1 LIAALD
7 YQSDVRLWAASVELD
22 EDHLPRIII
31 RLTCSSLRRHAV
43 MNDFRIL
50 LKNVRPYTGLFAA
63 AFLLMT
69 LVGIF
74 EAGRTALL
82 KSIIDILSGNPNVA
96 GAGLAARID
105 VSHYLPAGTNALPL
119 IAVLLVLFTAIRG
132 SSEYFSNV
140 LMWRIG
146 VGAVVDLRQRLYDHI
161 LQQSSEFFTAH
172 PTNTLTSHI
181 ISDAEKVQVAVS
193 TLLADL
199 LREGLT
205 FLALM
210 SLVFVLN
217 WRLTLAIVLV
227 GPLIYT
233 LTVRF
238 GRRLRRIAH
247 STQVGTEEMLDIAQ
261 ETISGYRIVNAFG
274 MEKFEQ
280 RKFRQSLLH
289 LARTQVRAARVVYLS
304 SPILELLG
312 VLIAAG
318 FLLYARQ
325 VIAAGDMTI
334 GTFAAYIVAMLQMYD
349 PLRKLSRIQN
359 YFQQSFAATSRIYAL
374 LDTHTEK
381 SDRPGAV
388 ELAPLADRIQFLDVS
403 FKYQDSNDWIL
414 RNVNLE
420 VHRGEVVA
428 LVGLSGAGKSTLTN
442 LLMRFYD
449 PTIGQIQIDGTDIRD
464 GKLVSLRAH
473 IALVTQE
480 VILFNDSIINNIA
493 YGAYGGAGFDR
504 EKIEAAAQAAYAHD
518 FIVERGGYDT
528 LIGERGVKL
537 SGGERQRLAI
547 ARALLKDAPILV
559 LDEATSALDTQSER
573 LVQRALANLMQD
585 RTTIVIAH
593 RLTTIHRAD
602 KIVVLDRGRV
612 VDTGT
617 HDQLM
622 LRGGI
627 YRDLYEL
634 QFSDDLISEEGTAVR
649 TP

>member
-1 LIAALD
+1 
-7 YQSDVRLWAASVELD
+7 
-22 EDHLPRIII
+22 
-31 RLTCSSLRRHAV
+31 

-50 LKNVRPYTGLFAA
+50 LKNVRPYAGLFAL

-69 LVGIF
+69 MVGVF
-74 EAGRTALL
+74 EAGRTALI
-82 KSIIDILSGNPNVA
+82 KSIIDILSGNPNAA
-96 GAGLAARID
+96 GVGLAARID
-105 VSHYLPAGTNALPL
+105 VSHYLPAGTNLLPL
-119 IAVLLVLFTAIRG
+119 IAVLLVLFTAIRA
-132 SSEYFSNV
+132 SSEYFSSV

-172 PTNTLTSHI
+172 PTNSLTSHI

-205 FLALM
+205 FLALL

-217 WRLTLAIVLV
+217 WRLTLAIVVV
-227 GPLIYT
+227 GPLIYA

-247 STQVGTEEMLDIAQ
+247 STQEGTEDMLDIAQ

-325 VIAAGDMTI
+325 MIASGAITI

-359 YFQQSFAATSRIYAL
+359 YFQQAFAATSRIYKL

-381 SDRPGAV
+381 SDRFGAV
-388 ELAPLADRIQFLDVS
+388 EISPLADQIQFVDVS

-420 VHRGEVVA
+420 VQRGEVVA

-449 PTIGQIQIDGTDIRD
+449 PTAGKIQIDGTDIRD
-464 GKLVSLRAH
+464 GKLVSLRAQ

-493 YGAYGGAGFDR
+493 YGGADFDR
-504 EKIEAAAQAAYAHD
+504 AKIEAAARAAYAHE
-518 FIVERGGYDT
+518 FIIERGGYDT

-612 VDTGT
+612 VDTGS

-634 QFSDDLISEEGTAVR
+634 QFSDELAGESEPVLTA
-649 TP
+649 TPDGQ

>member
-1 LIAALD
+1 
-7 YQSDVRLWAASVELD
+7 
-22 EDHLPRIII
+22 
-31 RLTCSSLRRHAV
+31 
-43 MNDFRIL
+43 MKDFRIL
-50 LKNVRPYTGLFAA
+50 LKNVRPYAGLFAV

-69 LVGIF
+69 LVGLF

-82 KSIIDILSGNPNVA
+82 KSVIDILSGNPN
-96 GAGLAARID
+96 GASGGLAARIN
-105 VSHYLPAGTNALPL
+105 VSHYLPSGTNPLPL
-119 IAVLLVLFTAIRG
+119 VAVLLVTFTAIRG
-132 SSEYFSNV
+132 ASEYFSNV

-161 LQQSSEFFTAH
+161 LQQSSEFFTEH
-172 PTNTLTSHI
+172 PTNNLTAHI

-205 FLALM
+205 FLALLA
-210 SLVFVLN
+210 LVFVLS
-217 WRLTLAIVLV
+217 WRLTLGTVLV
-227 GPLIYT
+227 GPLIYL

-247 STQVGTEEMLDIAQ
+247 STQEGTEDVLDIAQ
-261 ETISGYRIVNAFG
+261 ETISGHRIVNAFG
-274 MEKFEQ
+274 MEQFEQ
-280 RKFRQSLLH
+280 RKFREALVH

-312 VLIAAG
+312 VLIVAA
-318 FLLYARQ
+318 FLLYARHE
-325 VIAAGDMTI
+325 IAAGAMDLGI
-334 GTFAAYIVAMLQMYD
+334 FAIYIVAMLQMYD

-359 YFQQSFAATSRIYAL
+359 YFQQSFAATSRIYKL

-381 SDRPGAV
+381 RDRPDAI
-388 ELAPLADRIQFLDVS
+388 ELPPLGERIEFQNVS

-414 RNVNLE
+414 KDVSIE
-420 VHRGEVVA
+420 VQRGEVVA

-449 PTIGQIQIDGTDIRD
+449 PTRGEILIDGTDIRD
-464 GKLVSLRAH
+464 GKLASLRAQ

-493 YGAYGGAGFDR
+493 YGGADFDR
-504 EKIEAAAQAAYAHD
+504 ERIEAAAHAAYAHD
-518 FIVERGGYDT
+518 FIIERGGYET

-537 SGGERQRLAI
+537 SGGERQRIAI
-547 ARALLKDAPILV
+547 ARAILKDAPILV

-573 LVQRALANLMQD
+573 WVQRALANLMQG

-622 LRGGI
+622 SRGGI

-634 QFSDDLISEEGTAVR
+634 QFSDELIGEEGEAVSSQ
-649 TP
+649 

>member
-1 LIAALD
+1 
-7 YQSDVRLWAASVELD
+7 
-22 EDHLPRIII
+22 
-31 RLTCSSLRRHAV
+31 
-43 MNDFRIL
+43 MKDFRIL
-50 LKNVRPYTGLFAA
+50 LKSVRPYAGLFAV

-69 LVGIF
+69 LVGVF

-82 KSIIDILSGNPNVA
+82 KSIIDILSGNPGAA
-96 GAGLAARID
+96 GGGLAARID
-105 VSHYLPAGTNALPL
+105 VSNYLPTNTNPLPL
-119 IAVLLVLFTAIRG
+119 IALLLVLFTAIRG
-132 SSEYFSNV
+132 ASEYLSNI

-161 LQQSSEFFTAH
+161 LQQSSEFFSEH
-172 PTNTLTSHI
+172 PTNTLTAHI

-205 FLALM
+205 FLALLA
-210 SLVFVLN
+210 LVFVLN
-217 WRLTLAIVLV
+217 WRLTLAVVLA
-227 GPLIYT
+227 GPLIYM

-247 STQVGTEEMLDIAQ
+247 STQQGTEDVLDIAQ
-261 ETISGYRIVNAFG
+261 ETISGHRIVLAFG

-280 RKFRQSLLH
+280 RKFRKALLH

-312 VLIAAG
+312 VVIAAG
-318 FLLYARQ
+318 FLLYARE
-325 VIAAGDMTI
+325 VIAAGAMTI

-359 YFQQSFAATSRIYAL
+359 YFQQSFAATSRIYGL

-381 SDRPGAV
+381 RDRAAAI
-388 ELAPLADRIQFLDVS
+388 ELSPLSESVRFNNVS

-414 RNVNLE
+414 KDVVLE
-420 VHRGEVVA
+420 VQRGEVVA

-449 PTIGQIQIDGTDIRD
+449 PMTGNILIDGTDIRD
-464 GKLVSLRAH
+464 CKLVSLRAQ

-480 VILFNDSIINNIA
+480 VILFNDSIVNNIA
-493 YGAYGGAGFDR
+493 YGGADFDR
-504 EKIEAAAQAAYAHD
+504 GKTEAAARAAYAHD
-518 FIVERGGYDT
+518 FIIERGGYDT

-537 SGGERQRLAI
+537 SGGERQRIAI
-547 ARALLKDAPILV
+547 ARAILKDAPILV

-573 LVQRALANLMQD
+573 WVQRALANLMQG

-617 HDQLM
+617 HAQLM
-622 LRGGI
+622 SRGGI

-634 QFSDDLISEEGTAVR
+634 QFSDDFVGEDEGKIVSSPTV
-649 TP
+649 

>member
-1 LIAALD
+1 
-7 YQSDVRLWAASVELD
+7 
-22 EDHLPRIII
+22 
-31 RLTCSSLRRHAV
+31 

-50 LKNVRPYTGLFAA
+50 LKNVRPYAGLFAV

-172 PTNTLTSHI
+172 PTNALTSHI

-205 FLALM
+205 FLALLA
-210 SLVFVLN
+210 LVFVLN
-217 WRLTLAIVLV
+217 WRLTIAIVVV
-227 GPLIYT
+227 GPLIYA

-247 STQVGTEEMLDIAQ
+247 STQEGTEDMLDIAQ

-318 FLLYARQ
+318 FLLYARR
-325 VIAAGDMTI
+325 VIAAGAMTI

-359 YFQQSFAATSRIYAL
+359 YFQQSFAATSRIYKL

-381 SDRPGAV
+381 SDRPDAV
-388 ELAPLADRIQFLDVS
+388 ELAPLADRIQFLDLS

-414 RNVNLE
+414 KDVNLE
-420 VHRGEVVA
+420 VQRGEVVA

-449 PTIGQIQIDGTDIRD
+449 PTIGKIEIDGTDIRD
-464 GKLVSLRAH
+464 AKLVTLRAQ

-480 VILFNDSIINNIA
+480 VVLFNDSIISNIA
-493 YGAYGGAGFDR
+493 YGSADFDR
-504 EKIEAAAQAAYAHD
+504 AKIEAAAQAAYAHE

-622 LRGGI
+622 VRGGI

-634 QFSDDLISEEGTAVR
+634 QFSDELVSESEPVR
-649 TP
+649 IATPDGQ

>member
-1 LIAALD
+1 
-7 YQSDVRLWAASVELD
+7 
-22 EDHLPRIII
+22 
-31 RLTCSSLRRHAV
+31 

-50 LKNVRPYTGLFAA
+50 LKNVRPYAGLFAV
-63 AFLLMT
+63 AFVLMAM
-69 LVGIF
+69 VGVF

-96 GAGLAARID
+96 GVGLAARID
-105 VSHYLPAGTNALPL
+105 VSHYLPAGANALLL
-119 IAVLLVLFTAIRG
+119 IAILLVVFTAIRA
-132 SSEYFSNV
+132 SSEYFSSV

-172 PTNTLTSHI
+172 PTNSLTSHI

-205 FLALM
+205 FLALL
-210 SLVFVLN
+210 SLVFILN
-217 WRLTLAIVLV
+217 WRLTLAILVV
-227 GPLIYT
+227 GPVIYA

-247 STQVGTEEMLDIAQ
+247 STQVGTEDMLDIAQ

-312 VLIAAG
+312 VLIAAS

-325 VIAAGDMTI
+325 MIASGAITI
-334 GTFAAYIVAMLQMYD
+334 GMFAAYIVAMLQMYD

-359 YFQQSFAATSRIYAL
+359 YFQQSFAATSRIYKL

-388 ELAPLADRIQFLDVS
+388 ELALLADRIQFLDVS

-414 RNVNLE
+414 KNVNLE
-420 VHRGEVVA
+420 VQRGEVVA

-449 PTIGQIQIDGTDIRD
+449 PTLGKIEIDGTDLRD
-464 GKLVSLRAH
+464 AKLASLRAQL
-473 IALVTQE
+473 ALVTQE
-480 VILFNDSIINNIA
+480 VILFNDSIINNVA
-493 YGAYGGAGFDR
+493 YGAYGADDGAGFDR
-504 EKIEAAAQAAYAHD
+504 AKIEAAAQAAYAHE

-547 ARALLKDAPILV
+547 ARAILKDAPILV

-612 VDTGT
+612 VDAGT

-634 QFSDDLISEEGTAVR
+634 QFSDDLITDNEPMLAATPEGK
-649 TP
+649 

>member
-1 LIAALD
+1 
-7 YQSDVRLWAASVELD
+7 
-22 EDHLPRIII
+22 
-31 RLTCSSLRRHAV
+31 
-43 MNDFRIL
+43 MKDFRIL
-50 LKNVRPYTGLFAA
+50 LKNVRPYAGLFAV

-69 LVGIF
+69 LVGVF

-82 KSIIDILSGNPNVA
+82 KSIIDLLSGAAPGSTA
-96 GAGLAARID
+96 TLASRID
-105 VSHYLPAGTNALPL
+105 IARYLPVDINPLPL
-119 IAVLLVLFTAIRG
+119 IAALLVLFTVIRG
-132 SSEYFSNV
+132 ASEYLSNV

-146 VGAVVDLRQRLYDHI
+146 VGAVVNLRQRLYDHI
-161 LQQSSEFFTAH
+161 LEQSSEFFTEQ
-172 PTNTLTSHI
+172 PTNTLTTHI

-205 FLALM
+205 FLALF
-210 SLVFVLN
+210 SLVFILN
-217 WRLTLAIVLV
+217 WRLTLAVLLV
-227 GPLIYT
+227 GPVVYL

-238 GRRLRRIAH
+238 GRRLRKIAH
-247 STQVGTEEMLDIAQ
+247 STQEGTEDVLDIAQ
-261 ETISGYRIVNAFG
+261 ESISGHRIVKAFG
-274 MEKFEQ
+274 MEAFEQ
-280 RKFRQSLLH
+280 RRFRKALLH

-304 SPILELLG
+304 SPILEVLG
-312 VLIAAG
+312 VLIAAA

-325 VIAAGDMTI
+325 VIAAGAMTI

-359 YFQQSFAATSRIYAL
+359 YFQQSFAATSRIYKL

-381 SDRPGAV
+381 TDRPGAI
-388 ELAPLADRIQFLDVS
+388 ELASLTNRIEFRDVS
-403 FKYQDSNDWIL
+403 FKYSDSADWIL
-414 RNVNLE
+414 KNVDLE
-420 VHRGEVVA
+420 VRRGEVVA

-442 LLMRFYD
+442 LLMRFFD
-449 PTIGQIQIDGTDIRD
+449 PTRGVIAIDGTDICD
-464 GKLVSLRAH
+464 AKLASLRAQ

-480 VILFNDSIINNIA
+480 VILFNDSIVNNIA
-493 YGAYGGAGFDR
+493 YGRAGFNR
-504 EKIEAAAQAAYAHD
+504 EKIESAARAAYAHD
-518 FIVERGGYDT
+518 FIVERGGYET

-547 ARALLKDAPILV
+547 ARAILKDAPILI

-573 LVQRALANLMQD
+573 WVQRALSNLMQG

-612 VDTGT
+612 VDSGT
-617 HDQLM
+617 HDELM
-622 LRGGI
+622 SRGGI

-634 QFSDDLISEEGTAVR
+634 QFSDELAAETEEKAVSGL
-649 TP
+649 